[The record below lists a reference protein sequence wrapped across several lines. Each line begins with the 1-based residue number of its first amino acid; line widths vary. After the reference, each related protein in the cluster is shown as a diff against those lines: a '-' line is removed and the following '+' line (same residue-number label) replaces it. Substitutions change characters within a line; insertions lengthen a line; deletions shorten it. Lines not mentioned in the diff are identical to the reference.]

1 MLIQSGQRAVN
12 YSTHEANVRDSIS
25 HIALHVWFQ
34 SHKLLSKIVSQHSH
48 QKHNKTTNDVFI
60 VCVPKGKEGYL
71 LSRHKKNIAHL
82 SNLPL

>member
-1 MLIQSGQRAVN
+1 MLIQSGQTAVN

-34 SHKLLSKIVSQHSH
+34 SHKLPSKIESQHSH

-60 VCVPKGKEGYL
+60 VMCTKGKGRL
-71 LSRHKKNIAHL
+71 PLSRHKKNFAHL